1 MRNFNE
7 LPENC
12 RIFIEFIEQYVGVP
26 VKWIGVGE
34 EREALILRE
43 TWKTSCR
50 QDPHLHHTFLKQ
62 VLIPVI
68 RTYNF

>member
-1 MRNFNE
+1 MEVEYHTFKGWNTPILAMRNFNE

-43 TWKTSCR
+43 T
-50 QDPHLHHTFLKQ
+50 
-62 VLIPVI
+62 
-68 RTYNF
+68 